1 MVKMEDKNA
10 ANPLTDKT
18 SFFWTPDYLAVSA
31 WMEHIP
37 FAFWIVEVWKP
48 KIIVELGVHNAV
60 SYFSFCQAVKRLNLD
75 STCWGIDIWT
85 GDEHAGFYQEE
96 VFDKVKDYNQKEYS
110 RFSTL
115 IRSTFDEAHDYFIDG
130 SIDCLHIDGLHTY
143 EAVKHDFATWFP
155 KLAKNAIVI
164 FHDINVRE
172 RNFGVFK
179 LWEELKQQYNH
190 FQFDFGHGLGI
201 IAIGDVF
208 PKEIRTLLANS
219 SDMEYYIFLRN
230 FFSDRGSFF
239 KYRFDTIQLLNQHI
253 TASDSRET
261 SFLQL
266 TESAQLLDA
275 TNNELRQKNESLSLI
290 VEELKEINAELKF
303 NYHTAKNSDIE
314 SSITNAQ
321 LKESQ
326 EAISIQNSELL
337 KTNMQLERGN
347 RELKDDYQTIK
358 LHYNNIQENLNDLT
372 ITTDQSPEKY
382 KAFEVKY
389 QLTGESTRELGMSNE
404 LLSKN
409 VNGLV
414 LKLNQVKDS
423 YCSLTLAN
431 QQLANTNQQL
441 QLDNSKLRD
450 TLALQVEAFRKLLED
465 WLVLESQQ
473 KETVAVKSNLKE
485 KMEVADY
492 SFNNAVKELVQ
503 QNDLLEGL
511 KTQVNNQ
518 QTAIAWYKATY
529 EERTLMGVLK
539 EKLAREF
546 KKKIVSEKETE
557 PLFPATIIEDERPNK
572 NEGMLL
578 LTVASKTGFKK
589 AEYYLNCAQ
598 QINARSNSG
607 EYTSTGMDPYF
618 LVDLKNNQLKA
629 GWYWL
634 SLNIKVVDGT
644 LLSPMLYFDYGR
656 GFNEEDIWRLP
667 AIVDDTISCLINF
680 SSDILQLRFDPTTTA
695 STFTL
700 TEFTLKAT
708 GSIKVF
714 QIGMSRY
721 KKIYLPDENNLSFY
735 TGLVTTFLKTGK
747 LDLREKVRQAIY
759 HEKHS
764 LEEYKLWC
772 KLYDTV
778 SPSHLAA
785 IKKLSSGLAYQPVFS
800 IVMPVY
806 NAPVIFLKKAI
817 DSVIN
822 QAYQNWELCIADD
835 KSTNEAVGKLLK
847 EYKAK
852 DDRIKIVFREIN
864 GHISKAS
871 NSALAFAT
879 GDFIV
884 LLDQDDELPAH
895 SLYMVAS
902 VLNKNKNLEIIYSD
916 EDKMDESGN
925 RFDPYFKTDWN
936 RELFYGQNM
945 ISHLGVYK
953 HALIKKIGGFREGY
967 EGSQDYDLALR
978 CIEHLKPEQIY
989 HIPHVLYHW
998 RALNGSTAITIS
1010 NKSYAVSAGLRAL
1023 QDHFS
1028 RTAQRA
1034 TPVENIHNSFRIKWA
1049 LPKKVPL
1056 VSIIIPTRD
1065 KVEVLST
1072 CISSLL
1078 QNTGYPNFEILIIDN
1093 NSEEALTLAY
1103 FEKVQREQEQV
1114 KVFSFKGEFNFSA
1127 MNNFGVRQSEGEVL
1141 VLLNND
1147 TEVINRDW
1155 LNEMV
1160 SQCMREEVGAVG
1172 AKLYYPNGQIQ
1183 HAGVFLFEAHPGIH
1197 IYLKRD
1203 KNDPGYFNKLNLVQ
1217 NYLALTAACLA
1228 VRKEV
1233 YIKAGGLDDE
1243 NLKVAYNDVDF
1254 CLKLTLLGYKNV
1266 WTPFA
1271 QLTHHESL
1279 SRGNDL
1285 DENNLPRFKTE
1296 QSFILNKWN
1305 NLMVNDPFFNHNL
1318 GVDTTAT
1325 QFAFPPRIA
1334 YEWQKAAD

>member
-1 MVKMEDKNA
+1 MEEKNA
-10 ANPLTDKT
+10 SNHLMDKT
-18 SFFWTPDYLAVSA
+18 SFFWTPDYLAISA

-48 KIIVELGVHNAV
+48 KMIVELGVHNAV

-143 EAVKHDFATWFP
+143 EAVKHDFATWLP

-190 FQFDFGHGLGI
+190 FQFEFGHGLGI
-201 IAIGDVF
+201 IAIGEAF
-208 PKEIRTLLANS
+208 PKEIRALLANS
-219 SDMEYYIFLRN
+219 NDIEYYIFLRN

-239 KYRFDTIQLLNQHI
+239 KHRFDTLQLLNQHI
-253 TASDSRET
+253 TASDSKET
-261 SFLQL
+261 LFLKL
-266 TESAQLLDA
+266 TERAQLLDA
-275 TNNELRQKNESLSLI
+275 TSNDLRQKNESLSLT
-290 VEELKEINAELKF
+290 VEELKMLNAELKF
-303 NYHTAKNSDIE
+303 SYHTAKNSDIE

-321 LKESQ
+321 LKESL
-326 EAISIQNSELL
+326 EAIRTQNSELRE
-337 KTNMQLERGN
+337 TNMQLERIN
-347 RELKDDYQTIK
+347 RELEDDYQTIK
-358 LHYNNIQENLNDLT
+358 LHYDKIQENLNELS
-372 ITTDQSPEKY
+372 IIINQSSQKY
-382 KAFEVKY
+382 KAVEMKL
-389 QLTGESTRELGMSNE
+389 QLTSESSRQLGFLKE
-404 LLSKN
+404 LLEKN
-409 VNGLV
+409 ENGLT
-414 LKLNQVKDS
+414 LKLNLFTDS
-423 YCSLTLAN
+423 YSSGITIN
-431 QQLANTNQQL
+431 QQLANSNKQL
-441 QLDNSKLRD
+441 HNNKLRD
-450 TLALQVEAFRKLLED
+450 TLAFQLEAFRKLLKD
-465 WLVLESQQ
+465 CLVFESQK
-473 KETVAVKSNLKE
+473 KETLAAVSFFKEELK
-485 KMEVADY
+485 VADY
-492 SFNNAVKELVQ
+492 SFNNTLKELAQ
-503 QNDLLEGL
+503 QKIAIDELN
-511 KTQVNNQ
+511 TQVQIQ
-518 QTAIAWYKATY
+518 QKTIDWYKATF

-539 EKLAREF
+539 EKLARKF
-546 KKKIVSEKETE
+546 KKKIASKRETE
-557 PLFPATIIEDERPNK
+557 INLSATTQQDLRPNRK
-572 NEGMLL
+572 EGILL
-578 LTVASKTGFKK
+578 LTVASKSGIKK

-598 QINARSNSG
+598 HINATSNSG
-607 EYTSTGMDPYF
+607 EYTSTGKDPYF
-618 LVDLKNNQLKA
+618 LVDLKDNQLKA

-680 SSDILQLRFDPTTTA
+680 SSSILQLRFDPTTTA

-700 TEFTLKAT
+700 TKFTLKAT
-708 GSIKVF
+708 GNIKVF

-721 KKIYLPDENNLSFY
+721 KKIYLPDEDNLSFY
-735 TGLVTTFLKTGK
+735 TGLVTTFLKTGRM
-747 LDLREKVRQAIY
+747 DLREKVRQAIY
-759 HEKHS
+759 HSDKYS

-772 KLYDTV
+772 KLYDTI

-835 KSTNEAVGKLLK
+835 KSTNEDVRKLLK
-847 EYKAK
+847 ECQLK
-852 DDRIKIVFREIN
+852 DKRIKIVFREFN

-871 NSALAFAT
+871 NSALALAN

-902 VLNKNKNLEIIYSD
+902 VLNKNKNLGIIYSD

-953 HALIKKIGGFREGY
+953 HALIRKIGGFREGY

-998 RALNGSTAITIS
+998 RALSGSTAITIS

-1028 RTAQRA
+1028 RTAQSA
-1034 TPVENIHNSFRIKWA
+1034 TPVENVYNSFRIKWA
-1049 LPKKVPL
+1049 LPKKAPL

-1078 QNTGYPNFEILIIDN
+1078 QNTDYPNFEILIIDN
-1093 NSEEALTLAY
+1093 NSEEAITFDY
-1103 FEKVQREQEQV
+1103 FKKMQLEYKQI

-1127 MNNFGVRQSEGEVL
+1127 MNNVGVKHSKGEVL

-1203 KNDPGYFNKLNLVQ
+1203 KNDPGYFNKLHLVQ
-1217 NYLALTAACLA
+1217 NYLAVTAACLA

-1233 YIKAGGLDDE
+1233 YIKAGGLDED

-1254 CLKLTLLGYKNV
+1254 CLKLTVLGYKNV

-1318 GVDTTAT
+1318 GVDTTAI